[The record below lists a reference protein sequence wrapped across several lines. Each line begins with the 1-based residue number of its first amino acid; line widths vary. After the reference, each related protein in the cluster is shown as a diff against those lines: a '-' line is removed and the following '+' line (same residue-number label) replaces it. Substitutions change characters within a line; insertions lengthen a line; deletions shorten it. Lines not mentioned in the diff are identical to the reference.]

1 MFLVWVFGIGHSFK
15 LVNRENSM
23 NYKHIFEKHGGI
35 CGGQPPTGPQ

>member
-15 LVNRENSM
+15 LVNREKSM
-23 NYKHIFEKHGGI
+23 NYKHTFGKHGGI